1 MTCTG
6 GLPSRNMKS
15 AMSFR
20 LHTPTRATSW
30 RRRPPSA
37 SCRSTGGPGM
47 YESGPFG
54 EASGGP
60 VQCHVAA
67 GAVAVSSWEHPGRR
81 SSAVPVQQVDRDG
94 CSALAAR
101 PHTFRCAR

>member
-20 LHTPTRATSW
+20 LHTSTRATSW
-30 RRRPPSA
+30 RDGHRVRPVVRRG
-37 SCRSTGGPGM
+37 TGNVRVGSIRRG
-47 YESGPFG
+47 
-54 EASGGP
+54 
-60 VQCHVAA
+60 QRRT
-67 GAVAVSSWEHPGRR
+67 GAVPRCRGCGCAVSSREHPGRR

-94 CSALAAR
+94 CSAMAAR